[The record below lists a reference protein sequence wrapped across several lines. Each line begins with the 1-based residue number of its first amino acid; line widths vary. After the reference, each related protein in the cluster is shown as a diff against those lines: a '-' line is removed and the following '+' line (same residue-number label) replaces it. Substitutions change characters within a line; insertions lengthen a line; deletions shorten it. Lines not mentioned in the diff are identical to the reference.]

1 MRLIVA
7 GLALLLAGVAPSDAQ
22 TSTQATRRT
31 HALSLIG
38 EPALPADYTH
48 FPWANPN
55 APKGGTVVQ
64 GAIGSYDSFNPF
76 IIRGSPAA
84 GVAQIWETLL
94 RGNPDEAS
102 TEYGH
107 LAEVIELPDDGT
119 WVAFELRANAR
130 WHDGRPIT
138 SEDVKWSFETLR
150 DKGRPFYRAYY
161 GDVVEVRTPT
171 PRRVEFR
178 FKDGSNRELPQ
189 ILGQLPVLPKHW
201 WEGRDFSAP
210 LTEPPLGSGSYRV
223 DSFELGRNITLRR
236 VEDYWGR
243 DVPTEKGTDNF
254 DVIRYEYFRDTT
266 VAFEAFKAGRT
277 DFRQVNSA
285 LEWATGYDFPAFNR
299 GLVLKQEIPH
309 ELPSGMQGFVFNTR
323 RAQFQDARVR
333 EALGLLFD
341 FEWSNVN
348 LFYGAYTRTTS
359 YFDNSDFASRGV
371 PQGAELALL
380 EPFRARLPAAL
391 FTTEFT
397 VPKTD
402 ASGTNREGLRRAVA
416 LLREAGWTI
425 RDRKLVNAQG
435 QQMSFEI
442 LLNSPLF
449 ERITL
454 PYRDALT
461 RLGAEVRVR
470 TVDPAQYQ
478 RRTDSFDY
486 DMIVDVFGQ
495 SLSPGN
501 EQRDFW
507 SCAKAREQGSRNTIG
522 VCDPV
527 VDALIEKVIAAPDR
541 ATLIP
546 AVQALDR
553 VLLWGHYVVP
563 HWHLRAFRVAYWDM
577 FGRPERNPRF
587 GFGFSAWWVDAQK
600 AARVNAERR

>member
-1 MRLIVA
+1 MRLIIA
-7 GLALLLAGVAPSDAQ
+7 MLCLLLVLPAEAQ
-22 TSTQATRRT
+22 TRRT

-64 GAIGSYDSFNPF
+64 GAIGTYDSFNPF

-84 GVAQIWETLL
+84 GVGQLWETLM

-102 TEYGH
+102 TEYAH
-107 LAEVIELPDDGT
+107 LAELVELADDGS

-161 GDVVEVRTPT
+161 GDVVEVRTPS

-178 FKDGSNRELPQ
+178 FKDGGNRELPQ

-210 LTEPPLGSGSYRV
+210 LTEPPLGSGPYRIE
-223 DSFELGRNITLRR
+223 SFELGRSVTLRR

-243 DVPTEKGTDNF
+243 DVPTKKGTDNF

-299 GLVLKQEIPH
+299 GLVVKQEIPH
-309 ELPSGMQGFVFNTR
+309 ELPSGMQGFVFNIR
-323 RAQFQDARVR
+323 RPQFQDARVR

-359 YFDNSDFASRGV
+359 YFDNSDFAARGV

-391 FTTEFT
+391 FTTEFS

-416 LLREAGWTI
+416 LLRDAGWTI
-425 RDRKLVNAQG
+425 RDRRLVNAQG

-507 SCAKAREQGSRNTIG
+507 SCEKAREQGSRNTIG

-527 VDALIEKVIAAPDR
+527 VDALVETIIAARDR
-541 ATLIP
+541 DALIP
-546 AVQALDR
+546 AVRALDR
-553 VLLWGHYVVP
+553 VLLWGYYVVP
-563 HWHLRAFRVAYWDM
+563 HWHLRAFRLAYWDM

-587 GFGFSAWWVDAQK
+587 GFGFAAWWVDAQK

>member
-1 MRLIVA
+1 MRLFA
-7 GLALLLAGVAPSDAQ
+7 AMLLASLATPFLAPTAEAQ
-22 TSTQATRRT
+22 SRRT

-38 EPALPADYTH
+38 QPSLPADFTH

-64 GAIGSYDSFNPF
+64 AAIGSFDSFNPF

-84 GVAQIWETLL
+84 GIAQVWETLL
-94 RGNPDEAS
+94 RSNPDEAS
-102 TEYGH
+102 TEYAH
-107 LAEVIELPDDGT
+107 LAETVEVAEDGT
-119 WVAFELRANAR
+119 WVAFELREIAR

-138 SEDVKWSFETLR
+138 SEDVAWSFATLR
-150 DKGRPFYRAYY
+150 EQGRPFFRAYY
-161 GDVVEVRTPT
+161 ADVVDVRTPT
-171 PRRVEFR
+171 PRRVEFQFR
-178 FKDGSNRELPQ
+178 NGSNRELPL

-201 WEGRDFSAP
+201 WAGRDFSAP
-210 LTEPPLGSGSYRV
+210 LSEAPLGSGSYRV
-223 DSFELGRNITLRR
+223 ENFELGRNVTYRR
-236 VEDYWGR
+236 VEDYWGANI
-243 DVPTEKGTDNF
+243 PTEKGTDNF

-277 DFRQVNSA
+277 DFRSVNVA
-285 LEWATGYDFPAFNR
+285 LEWATGYDFPAVQQ
-299 GLVLKQEIPH
+299 GLVVRQEIPH

-341 FEWSNVN
+341 FEWSNAN
-348 LFYGAYTRTTS
+348 LFYGAYSRTTS
-359 YFDNSDFASRGV
+359 YFDNSDFAARGL

-380 EPFRARLPAAL
+380 EPHRARLPAAL

-402 ASGTNREGLRRAVA
+402 GSGTNREGLRRAVA
-416 LLREAGWTI
+416 LLRDAGWTI

-442 LLNSPLF
+442 LLNQPIW

-461 RLGAEVRVR
+461 RLGADVRVR

-478 RRTDSFDY
+478 RRTDTFDF
-486 DMIVDVFGQ
+486 DMTVDVFGQ

-501 EQRDFW
+501 EQRDYW
-507 SCAKAREQGSRNTIG
+507 TCAKAREQGSRNTIG
-522 VCDPV
+522 LCDPV
-527 VDALIEKVIAAPDR
+527 VDALVENIIAAKDR
-541 ATLIP
+541 ETLVP

-563 HWHLRAFRVAYWDM
+563 HWHLRAFRIAHWDM
-577 FGRPERNPRF
+577 FGRPERNPRY
-587 GFGFSAWWVDAQK
+587 GFGFNAWWVEPAK
-600 AARVNAERR
+600 AARVNAARR

>member
-1 MRLIVA
+1 MRLFA
-7 GLALLLAGVAPSDAQ
+7 AMLLASLATAFLAPMAEAQ
-22 TSTQATRRT
+22 SRRT

-38 EPALPADYTH
+38 QPSLPADFTH

-64 GAIGSYDSFNPF
+64 AAIGSFDSFNPF

-84 GVAQIWETLL
+84 GIAQVWETLL

-102 TEYGH
+102 TEYAH
-107 LAEVIELPDDGT
+107 LAETVEVADDGT
-119 WVAFELRANAR
+119 WVAFELREIAR

-138 SEDVKWSFETLR
+138 SEDVAFSFATLR
-150 DKGRPFYRAYY
+150 EQGRPFFRAYY
-161 GDVVEVRTPT
+161 ADVTEVRTPT
-171 PRRVEFR
+171 PRRVEFQFR
-178 FKDGSNRELPQ
+178 NGSNRELPL

-201 WEGRDFSAP
+201 WAGRDFSAP
-210 LTEPPLGSGSYRV
+210 LSEAPLGSGSYRV
-223 DSFELGRNITLRR
+223 EGFELGRNVTYRR
-236 VEDYWGR
+236 VEDYWGANI
-243 DVPTEKGTDNF
+243 PTEKGTDNF

-277 DFRQVNSA
+277 DFRSVNVA
-285 LEWATGYDFPAFNR
+285 LEWATGYDFPAVQQ
-299 GLVLKQEIPH
+299 GLVVRQEIPH

-323 RAQFQDARVR
+323 RAQFQDPRVR

-341 FEWSNVN
+341 FEWANAN
-348 LFYGAYTRTTS
+348 LFYGAYSRTTS
-359 YFDNSDFASRGV
+359 YFDNSDFAARGL

-380 EPFRARLPAAL
+380 EPHRARLPAAL

-402 ASGTNREGLRRAVA
+402 GSGTNREGLRRAVA
-416 LLREAGWTI
+416 LLRDAGWTI

-442 LLNSPLF
+442 LLNQPIW

-461 RLGAEVRVR
+461 RLGADVRVR

-478 RRTDSFDY
+478 RRTDTFDF
-486 DMIVDVFGQ
+486 DMTVDVFGQ

-501 EQRDFW
+501 EQRDYW
-507 SCAKAREQGSRNTIG
+507 TCAKAREQGSRNTIG
-522 VCDPV
+522 LCDPV
-527 VDALIEKVIAAPDR
+527 VDALVENVIAAQDR
-541 ATLIP
+541 ETLVP

-563 HWHLRAFRVAYWDM
+563 HWHLRAFRIAHWDM

-587 GFGFSAWWVDAQK
+587 GFGFNAWWVEPAK
-600 AARVNAERR
+600 AARVNAARR